1 MDRCIFHV
9 DVNSA
14 FLSWS
19 AVKRLKEDPSAV
31 DLRTIPSA
39 VGGDVRTRHGVITAK
54 SLPAKKFGIHTGE
67 AVVSA
72 LGKCP
77 SLTLIPS
84 DFATYR
90 QYSKAFIRILESHAP
105 LVEQVSIDEAY
116 LDMTEI
122 VHTTAGL
129 LPTST
134 EHTAPEFSASEHPA
148 PAHAD
153 VLLRETAVR
162 LARTIKDEIRES
174 LGFTVNI
181 GIASNKLLA
190 KMASDFEK
198 PDKLH
203 TLWEEEIPAKLWPLP
218 IGALHGCG
226 RSSASALSAF
236 GIKTIG
242 DAARSDIQIL
252 RAILGEKG
260 GDYISRCA
268 RGHSRSP
275 VRSTRDAAK
284 SYSNERTTPEDIS
297 EENYRFLLPPL
308 LKGLSVRVAERMQR
322 DAIRALTIGVMVK
335 TGKFQRHSRQTTLPS
350 STSDSKKIFDTATTL
365 MEALLLSR
373 QGLFRK
379 GEVLRL
385 VGISAQNLDS
395 GHYEQLSLFDFTPD
409 TPAHKSTISRD
420 IRKSAP
426 QTDTENVS
434 PPPSSPPSTMD
445 SESCRTSAKNDA
457 GKAARLDAMIK
468 QLNIRY
474 GPGTV
479 HRGDSQLSTADS
491 PGYSSASP
499 SATAPAANIAS
510 PKHRKV

>member
-1 MDRCIFHV
+1 MDRCVFHV

-19 AVKRLKEDPSAV
+19 AVKRMKEDPTAV

-67 AVVSA
+67 TVVSA

-84 DFATYR
+84 DFATYL
-90 QYSKAFIRILESHAP
+90 QYSKEFIRILESHAP

-116 LDMTEI
+116 LDMTDA
-122 VHTTAGL
+122 VYTAASEC
-129 LPTST
+129 PVS
-134 EHTAPEFSASEHPA
+134 EYPATALCAANCSAALSAAEPSASAHSDA
-148 PAHAD
+148 P
-153 VLLRETAVR
+153 LRETAVR
-162 LARTIKDEIRES
+162 LARVIKDEIRNS

-181 GIASNKLLA
+181 GISSNKLLA

-203 TLWEEEIPAKLWPLP
+203 TLWAEEIPAKLWPLP

-226 RSSASALSAF
+226 RASAAALSAF

-242 DAARSDIQIL
+242 DAALSDIRML

-268 RGHSRSP
+268 RGQSSSP

-284 SYSNERTTPEDIS
+284 SYSNERTTSEDIS

-308 LKGLSVRVAERMQR
+308 LKDLSMRVAGRMQR

-335 TGKFQRHSRQTTLPS
+335 TGKFQRHSRQTTLS
-350 STSDSKKIFDTATTL
+350 SATSDSTKIFDTATAL
-365 MEALLLSR
+365 MDELLLSR
-373 QGLFRK
+373 RGLFRR

-385 VGISAQNLDS
+385 VGVSAQNLDS
-395 GHYEQLSLFDFTPD
+395 GSYEQLSLFDFMPD
-409 TPAHKSTISRD
+409 TP
-420 IRKSAP
+420 SANAIP
-426 QTDTENVS
+426 T
-434 PPPSSPPSTMD
+434 
-445 SESCRTSAKNDA
+445 
-457 GKAARLDAMIK
+457 
-468 QLNIRY
+468 
-474 GPGTV
+474 
-479 HRGDSQLSTADS
+479 
-491 PGYSSASP
+491 
-499 SATAPAANIAS
+499 
-510 PKHRKV
+510 KHRKV